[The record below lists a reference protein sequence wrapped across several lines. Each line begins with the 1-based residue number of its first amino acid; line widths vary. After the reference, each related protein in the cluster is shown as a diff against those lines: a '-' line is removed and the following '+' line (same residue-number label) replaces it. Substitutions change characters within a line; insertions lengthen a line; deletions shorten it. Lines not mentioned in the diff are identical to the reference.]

1 MRGRRAGKHS
11 SRFKSTVSTATV
23 EAVLTLRVDAE
34 TVSRTRLAPSPAS
47 ESIAWLK
54 LTAASG
60 RHPVFGDPGPLA
72 RASLAHPD
80 VALLADL
87 LPHDGDTY
95 TPDLLTPQ
103 PGTDAQRRDL
113 LDGQIAQ
120 IEATAQDDL
129 ETQLFTYTRT
139 HWNRPLRAAT
149 RRIAESGR
157 MQQHLANGLARFWR
171 DALAEGW
178 PELRSI
184 IDQDIAHRA
193 TAIATHGVGRALGAL
208 HPDLDWAGDAVTL
221 ATSWD
226 GEIDVTGRDLV
237 LAPGVLNWP
246 DVIIQVDT
254 PGQFVLYYPAQ
265 RIGAG
270 RDRRSGEIAE
280 VVGHTRAALL
290 ADLET
295 ARSTT
300 ELATRIGCT
309 PGTASYHL
317 GALHRARLVTKVRD
331 GRYVLYQ
338 RTPHAADLLEEAHG

>member
-1 MRGRRAGKHS
+1 M
-11 SRFKSTVSTATV
+11 
-23 EAVLTLRVDAE
+23 
-34 TVSRTRLAPSPAS
+34 
-47 ESIAWLK
+47 AWLK
-54 LTAASG
+54 LAAASR

-87 LPHDGDTY
+87 LPQNGDTY

-103 PGTDAQRRDL
+103 PGTDTQRRDL
-113 LDGQIAQ
+113 LDEQIAQ
-120 IEATAQDDL
+120 IEATSQDDL

-139 HWNRPLRAAT
+139 HWNRSLLATT
-149 RRIAESGR
+149 RRIAESGQ
-157 MQQHLANGLARFWR
+157 MQRHLANGLARFWH
-171 DALAEGW
+171 DALSEGW

-184 IDQDIAHRA
+184 INQDIAHRA
-193 TAIATHGVGRALGAL
+193 TAIATHGIGRTLGTL
-208 HPDLDWAGDAVTL
+208 HPDMDWAGDAVTL
-221 ATSWD
+221 AKSWH

-270 RDRRSGEIAE
+270 RDRRSGRIAQ
-280 VVGHTRAALL
+280 VVGNTRAALL

-295 ARSTT
+295 ARSTA
-300 ELATRIGCT
+300 ELAARIGCT
-309 PGTASYHL
+309 PGTVSYHL
-317 GALHRARLVTKVRD
+317 SALHHARLVTKVRD

-338 RTPHAADLLEEAHG
+338 RTAHAADLLEEARI

>member
-1 MRGRRAGKHS
+1 M
-11 SRFKSTVSTATV
+11 
-23 EAVLTLRVDAE
+23 LTLRVDAD
-34 TVSRTRLAPSPAS
+34 TMARTRLSPSPAA
-47 ESIAWLK
+47 ESMAWLK

-87 LPHDGDTY
+87 LPQNGDTY

-113 LDGQIAQ
+113 LDEQIAQ
-120 IEATAQDDL
+120 IEAAAQDDL
-129 ETQLFTYTRT
+129 ETQVFTYTRT
-139 HWNRPLRAAT
+139 HWNRPLRATT

-157 MQQHLANGLARFWR
+157 MQRRLANGLARFWR
-171 DALAEGW
+171 DTLSDGW

-193 TAIATHGVGRALGAL
+193 TAIATHGIGRVLGAL
-208 HPDLDWAGDAVTL
+208 HPDIDWAGDAVTL
-221 ATSWD
+221 AKSRD

-237 LAPGVLNWP
+237 LAPGVLSRP

-265 RIGAG
+265 RVGAG
-270 RDRRSGEIAE
+270 RDRRSGSIAQ
-280 VVGHTRAALL
+280 VLGNARAALL

-295 ARSTT
+295 ARSTA
-300 ELATRIGCT
+300 ELATRIGYT
-309 PGTASYHL
+309 PGTVSYHL
-317 GALHRARLVTKVRD
+317 SALHRARLVTKVRA

-338 RTPHAADLLEEAHG
+338 RTAQAAGLLEEASD